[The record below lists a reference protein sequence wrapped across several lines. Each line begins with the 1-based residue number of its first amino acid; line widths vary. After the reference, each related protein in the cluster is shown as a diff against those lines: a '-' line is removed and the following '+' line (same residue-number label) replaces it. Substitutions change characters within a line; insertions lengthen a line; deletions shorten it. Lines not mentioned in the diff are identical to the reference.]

1 MGVGSSTGTAAGTGT
16 GVGIGLTGATTGGSG
31 FGTTVGAAIAGGLI
45 AGGRTAGGL
54 TAGFTTGA
62 RVAVGN
68 NNWTGVGIGAGVES
82 GSTTVSAKPKFG
94 DYEGAIYVRNYDG
107 DTITFNL
114 PNLHPIIGNKIRVR
128 LNGLDTPEIRGKCDK
143 EKYNAEQAKDMVT
156 DILKDAERIDLK
168 NMGRGKYFRIVA
180 DE

>member
-1 MGVGSSTGTAAGTGT
+1 M
-16 GVGIGLTGATTGGSG
+16 
-31 FGTTVGAAIAGGLI
+31 FLI
-45 AGGRTAGGL
+45 IKTHQFILIVLILFLL
-54 TAGFTTGA
+54 TATSSHS
-62 RVAVGN
+62 
-68 NNWTGVGIGAGVES
+68 EQS
-82 GSTTVSAKPKFG
+82 FG

-114 PNLHPIIGNKIRVR
+114 PNLHPIIGKKIRVR

-143 EKYNAEQAKDMVT
+143 EKYNAEQARDMVT

-180 DE
+180 DVYVDGENLAEALIDSGMAVKYDGGEKNTSWCE

>member
-1 MGVGSSTGTAAGTGT
+1 MFLINKTHQFILIVLILFFLTTTSSH
-16 GVGIGLTGATTGGSG
+16 S
-31 FGTTVGAAIAGGLI
+31 
-45 AGGRTAGGL
+45 
-54 TAGFTTGA
+54 
-62 RVAVGN
+62 
-68 NNWTGVGIGAGVES
+68 EQS
-82 GSTTVSAKPKFG
+82 FG

-114 PNLHPIIGNKIRVR
+114 PNLHPIIGKKIRVR

-143 EKYNAEQAKDMVT
+143 EKYNAEQARDMVT

-180 DE
+180 DVYVDGENLAEALIDSGMAVKYDGGEKNARWCE